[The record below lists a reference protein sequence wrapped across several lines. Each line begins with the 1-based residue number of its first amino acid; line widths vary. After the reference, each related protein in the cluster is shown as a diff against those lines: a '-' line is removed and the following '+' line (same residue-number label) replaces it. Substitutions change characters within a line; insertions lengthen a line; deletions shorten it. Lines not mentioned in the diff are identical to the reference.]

1 MWKMNVASLRRKRN
15 DQEPDKDANYHN
27 PFVLVMTCIEMDIT
41 REATDDKKQNT
52 IPGTDFD
59 MVFYADD
66 TIVTSRSKAACEELL
81 EKNERISGQYGLKLS
96 KDKCVN
102 LNMNTDKQQT
112 FKGGQKLVAAEE
124 AAYLGNTLHRKADAA
139 QEVDN

>member
-1 MWKMNVASLRRKRN
+1 MNK
-15 DQEPDKDANYHN
+15 
-27 PFVLVMTCIEMDIT
+27 FT
-41 REATDDKKQNT
+41 REVSENIKQSR

-81 EKNERISGQYGLKLS
+81 EITERISGQHGLQLN

-102 LNMNTDKQQT
+102 LNMNT
-112 FKGGQKLVAAEE
+112 E
-124 AAYLGNTLHRKADAA
+124 
-139 QEVDN
+139 